1 MVDPPNCVSDP
12 QNSRLSGHADG
23 PPNFPALFEAL
34 YNISPSASSSFYIRY
49 NTAAQYYNKAK
60 KQIYKM
66 KQRLIKTRL

>member
-34 YNISPSASSSFYIRY
+34 YNIQLAQVSISDTTRPLNTTTKQKSKYI
-49 NTAAQYYNKAK
+49 K
-60 KQIYKM
+60 
-66 KQRLIKTRL
+66 